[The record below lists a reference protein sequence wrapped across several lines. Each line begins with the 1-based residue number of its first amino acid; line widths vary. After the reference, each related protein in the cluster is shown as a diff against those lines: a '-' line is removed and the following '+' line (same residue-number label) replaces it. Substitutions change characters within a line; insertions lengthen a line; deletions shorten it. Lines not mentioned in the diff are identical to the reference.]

1 MLLASEEE
9 RKAGPTKSGVP
20 QSSPTLLI
28 PAGLH
33 GAITVP
39 ESGESQDVIDRDR
52 GTRAF
57 ARLEPTGS
65 GQLESTP
72 TQMRSYSRASSLGP
86 KIDCANRGG
95 DPVTDAGSADAV
107 DRSNLCLQVSNH
119 GELHYQF
126 EELEKSVYDGLG
138 VSLSL
143 SALSHSCDRSKDG
156 ARAEEALE
164 RAEASL
170 CNLER
175 LETRGMTHR
184 AQDFESPDRD
194 ELPVPSYRKNGKHE
208 SVLSSTFA
216 AIPAVCHLPLPRH
229 SADSPV
235 SAYES
240 LQRSSPSPVHDH
252 ATNMQ
257 QTSYQCS
264 PSLPR
269 GISFIPMA
277 PGLINLDDLNDVE
290 LARSKAMGMH
300 EQAVSLGMH
309 EQAVSSMVAKTV
321 HKEIDRDAW
330 KRKTSAETM
339 GFAAQEDVRQK
350 LQEDQT
356 VKGCQTAGLEHEEKV
371 HEEKVMSKDAS
382 AVISIDEIVKD
393 EQMTADNKQTDVT
406 NGKGTDVGRFLSLGG
421 GVYFGGGGDERKC
434 NRCVDFS
441 IQLRETQL
449 ANMELT
455 REISAQRANQ
465 RTLELE
471 IVRVGG
477 NVKDLEL
484 ILHFILSRR
493 LAQQRRVIFLKWCQN
508 VTSTHRSKLPPWQMC
523 MTHRLRLVHRMFQR
537 QLYLCF
543 SRFRLQVAGRRS
555 RRARARK
562 ASQWGAHDR
571 LMRAWVT
578 YNVAVELRRLKRLN
592 VNKRMARLGRFIRRR
607 MLREWHKFA
616 SEVDSLHTC
625 LC

>member
-1 MLLASEEE
+1 
-9 RKAGPTKSGVP
+9 
-20 QSSPTLLI
+20 
-28 PAGLH
+28 
-33 GAITVP
+33 
-39 ESGESQDVIDRDR
+39 
-52 GTRAF
+52 
-57 ARLEPTGS
+57 
-65 GQLESTP
+65 
-72 TQMRSYSRASSLGP
+72 
-86 KIDCANRGG
+86 
-95 DPVTDAGSADAV
+95 
-107 DRSNLCLQVSNH
+107 
-119 GELHYQF
+119 
-126 EELEKSVYDGLG
+126 
-138 VSLSL
+138 
-143 SALSHSCDRSKDG
+143 
-156 ARAEEALE
+156 
-164 RAEASL
+164 
-170 CNLER
+170 
-175 LETRGMTHR
+175 
-184 AQDFESPDRD
+184 
-194 ELPVPSYRKNGKHE
+194 
-208 SVLSSTFA
+208 
-216 AIPAVCHLPLPRH
+216 
-229 SADSPV
+229 
-235 SAYES
+235 
-240 LQRSSPSPVHDH
+240 
-252 ATNMQ
+252 
-257 QTSYQCS
+257 
-264 PSLPR
+264 
-269 GISFIPMA
+269 
-277 PGLINLDDLNDVE
+277 
-290 LARSKAMGMH
+290 
-300 EQAVSLGMH
+300 
-309 EQAVSSMVAKTV
+309 
-321 HKEIDRDAW
+321 
-330 KRKTSAETM
+330 
-339 GFAAQEDVRQK
+339 
-350 LQEDQT
+350 
-356 VKGCQTAGLEHEEKV
+356 
-371 HEEKVMSKDAS
+371 
-382 AVISIDEIVKD
+382 
-393 EQMTADNKQTDVT
+393 MTADNKQTDVT

>member
-9 RKAGPTKSGVP
+9 RKAGPTESGVP
-20 QSSPTLLI
+20 PSSPTLLI

-33 GAITVP
+33 GAITIP
-39 ESGESQDVIDRDR
+39 ESGESQDVIDLDR

-95 DPVTDAGSADAV
+95 DPVTDAGSEDAV

-119 GELHYQF
+119 VGLHYQL

-194 ELPVPSYRKNGKHE
+194 ELPVPCYRKNGKRE
-208 SVLSSTFA
+208 SVLSSSFA

-240 LQRSSPSPVHDH
+240 LQRSSPSPVHDL

-269 GISFIPMA
+269 GISFIPMT
-277 PGLINLDDLNDVE
+277 PELINLDDLNDIE

-300 EQAVSLGMH
+300 EQAVS
-309 EQAVSSMVAKTV
+309 MVAKTV
-321 HKEIDRDAW
+321 Q
-330 KRKTSAETM
+330 
-339 GFAAQEDVRQK
+339 FAAQEDVRQR
-350 LQEDQT
+350 LQEDPT
-356 VKGCQTAGLEHEEKV
+356 VKGCQTAGLEHEEKA

-393 EQMTADNKQTDVT
+393 EQMTADNKQTDLT

-421 GVYFGGGGDERKC
+421 VVYFGGGGDERKC

-471 IVRVGG
+471 IARVSG

-484 ILHFILSRR
+484 ILHFISSRR

-508 VTSTHRSKLPPWQMC
+508 VTSTHRSKLPPWQMS